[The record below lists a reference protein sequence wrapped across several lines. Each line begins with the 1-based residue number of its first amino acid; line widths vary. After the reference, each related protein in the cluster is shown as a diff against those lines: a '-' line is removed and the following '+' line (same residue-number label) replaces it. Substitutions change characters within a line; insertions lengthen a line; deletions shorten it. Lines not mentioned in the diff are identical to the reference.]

1 MRRQGSRTYKSKVES
16 LNWVVVTAP
25 LSRIHLFSILP
36 DYYFWSFLQLIQG
49 LRMVKS
55 ETRLAFAPSAWDEI
69 HGIDKNG
76 DAFHVP
82 TELVNTWVAK
92 TVV

>member
-1 MRRQGSRTYKSKVES
+1 
-16 LNWVVVTAP
+16 
-25 LSRIHLFSILP
+25 
-36 DYYFWSFLQLIQG
+36 
-49 LRMVKS
+49 MVKS

-69 HGIDKNG
+69 HRIDKNG

>member
-1 MRRQGSRTYKSKVES
+1 
-16 LNWVVVTAP
+16 
-25 LSRIHLFSILP
+25 
-36 DYYFWSFLQLIQG
+36 
-49 LRMVKS
+49 MVKS